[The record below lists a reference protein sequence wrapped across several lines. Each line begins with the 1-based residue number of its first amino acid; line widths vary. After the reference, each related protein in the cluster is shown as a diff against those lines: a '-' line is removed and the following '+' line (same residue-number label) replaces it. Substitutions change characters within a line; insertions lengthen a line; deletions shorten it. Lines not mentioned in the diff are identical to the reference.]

1 MLFDVKN
8 TERLVNEYLAVSDKL
23 VWNRFAHFEKYGPG
37 PEAWQGPPLTKMQ
50 LMALKTAFLVEDH
63 IPGYSTEYMRL
74 FPVNADVG
82 LEQSRINR
90 IMMHFILRWCSEED
104 RHAHVLELY
113 LRNTKQVDGLEL
125 SDDML
130 KEGMKKYS
138 AFSADH
144 AALFAYTTIQER
156 ATAIFY
162 KCLANSVED
171 PLLKEVMAKLI
182 ADESL
187 HANFFSEALLVA
199 MQNRGPEIMP
209 TIQETLDKFYMP
221 LADTME
227 NYKRRSIVM
236 LREAK
241 GYTWHAGLDYL
252 KKLVDK
258 FKNLP
263 STRTDERWQEFLN
276 LAAATEP
283 SPS

>member
-8 TERLVNEYLAVSDKL
+8 TEKLVNDYLKSSDRLVWDRFSHFAQADKGE
-23 VWNRFAHFEKYGPG
+23 WPGPG
-37 PEAWQGPPLTKMQ
+37 LTKMQ
-50 LMALKTAFLVEDH
+50 LMAVKTAFLVEDH

-74 FPVNADVG
+74 FPVSEEVG
-82 LEQSRINR
+82 PEQSKINR

-113 LRNTKQVDGLEL
+113 LKKTKQVEAMEL

-130 KEGMKKYS
+130 KEGMKKYE

-144 AALFAYTTIQER
+144 AALFAYTTIQEK

-162 KCLANSVED
+162 KCLAAAVED
-171 PLLKEVMAKLI
+171 PLLKEIMTKLV
-182 ADESL
+182 ADESR
-187 HANFFSEALLVA
+187 HAKFFSDALLIA
-199 MQNRGPEIMP
+199 MQNRGPAIMP
-209 TIQETLDKFYMP
+209 TIQETLEKFYMP
-221 LADTME
+221 LASSME

-252 KKLVDK
+252 QGLVER

-263 STRTDERWQEFLN
+263 TTRADERWQEFLT
-276 LAAATEP
+276 LAQAVE
-283 SPS
+283 

>member
-8 TERLVNEYLAVSDKL
+8 TEMLVNDYLKVSDKL
-23 VWNRFAHFEKYGPG
+23 VWNRFAHFEKYGNG
-37 PEAWQGPPLTKMQ
+37 AQAWQGPALTKMQ

-74 FPVNADVG
+74 FPVSADVG
-82 LEQSRINR
+82 ADQSKINR

-113 LRNTKQVDGLEL
+113 LRNTKQVEGLEL

-171 PLLKEVMAKLI
+171 PLLKEIMNKLI
-182 ADESL
+182 ADETR
-187 HANFFSEALLVA
+187 HANFFSECLMVA

-209 TIQETLDKFYMP
+209 TLQETLEKFYMP

-252 KKLVDK
+252 KKLVEK
-258 FKNLP
+258 FHNLP
-263 STRTDERWQEFLN
+263 TTRQDEKWQEFLTQ
-276 LAAATEP
+276 AAAVE
-283 SPS
+283 

>member
-8 TERLVNEYLAVSDKL
+8 TENLVNEYLAVSDKL
-23 VWNRFAHFEKYGPG
+23 VWNRFAHFEKFGDG
-37 PEAWQGPPLTKMQ
+37 DKAWAGPPLTKHQ

-63 IPGYSTEYMRL
+63 IPGYSSEYMRL
-74 FPVNADVG
+74 FPVSAEAG
-82 LEQSRINR
+82 PEQSRINR

-104 RHAHVLELY
+104 RHAHALELY
-113 LRNTKQVDGLEL
+113 LRRTKQADGIEL

-144 AALFAYTTIQER
+144 AALFTYTTIQER

-171 PLLKEVMAKLI
+171 PLLKEIMNKLI
-182 ADESL
+182 ADETR
-187 HANFFSEALLVA
+187 HANFFSECMLVA
-199 MQNRGPEIMP
+199 MANQGPSIMP
-209 TIQETLDKFYMP
+209 TIQETLEKFYMP

-252 KKLVDK
+252 KKLVEK
-258 FKNLP
+258 FQNLP
-263 STRTDERWQEFLN
+263 TTRADERWREFLVE
-276 LAAATEP
+276 AGKVE
-283 SPS
+283 

>member
-8 TERLVNEYLAVSDKL
+8 TEKLVNDYLNVSDKL
-23 VWNRFAHFEKYGPG
+23 VWNRFAHFEKYGQG
-37 PEAWQGPPLTKMQ
+37 KEAWAGPPLSKMQ

-63 IPGYSTEYMRL
+63 IPGYSSEYMRL
-74 FPVNADVG
+74 FPVNQETGPD
-82 LEQSRINR
+82 QSRINR

-104 RHAHVLELY
+104 RHAHALELY
-113 LRNTKQVDGLEL
+113 LRNTNQVEGIEL

-144 AALFAYTTIQER
+144 AALFVYTTIQER

-171 PLLKEVMAKLI
+171 PLLKEIMNKLI
-182 ADESL
+182 ADETR
-187 HANFFSEALLVA
+187 HANFFSECLMVA

-252 KKLVDK
+252 KKLVEK
-258 FKNLP
+258 FHNLP
-263 STRTDERWQEFLN
+263 TTRQDEKWQEFLTQ
-276 LAAATEP
+276 AAAVE
-283 SPS
+283 

>member
-1 MLFDVKN
+1 MLFDVQN
-8 TERLVNEYLAVSDKL
+8 TEKLVNEYLQVSDKL
-23 VWNRFAHFEKYGPG
+23 VWNRFAHFEKYGTG
-37 PEAWQGPPLTKMQ
+37 DSAWQGPALTKMQ

-63 IPGYSTEYMRL
+63 IPGYSSEYMRL

-82 LEQSRINR
+82 PDQSRINR

-104 RHAHVLELY
+104 RHAHALELY
-113 LRNTKQVDGLEL
+113 LRKTNQVDGIEL

-130 KEGMKKYS
+130 KEGMKKYN

-144 AALFAYTTIQER
+144 AALFVYTTIQER

-171 PLLKEVMAKLI
+171 PLLKEVMNKLI
-182 ADESL
+182 ADETR
-187 HANFFSEALLVA
+187 HANFFSEALMIA

-209 TIQETLDKFYMP
+209 TIQDTLEKFYMP

-258 FKNLP
+258 FQNLP
-263 STRTDERWQEFLN
+263 STRSDERWQEFLT
-276 LAAATEP
+276 LASKVE
-283 SPS
+283 